1 MGNPHLCERCHVD
14 IFSETFKPR
23 NVDEPVAIIV
33 PSDSTVSVQGDK
45 EKWIRQDNH
54 TYRLKT
60 YNWVYNKVIATSFD
74 DKQKN
79 ILKSCSTIEVV
90 FSKLS

>member
-1 MGNPHLCERCHVD
+1 MGNPHFCERRHVE
-14 IFSETFKPR
+14 IFSETFRPR
-23 NVDEPVAIIV
+23 DVDEPLAIIV
-33 PSDSTVSVQGDK
+33 HSDSTLFVQGDK

-54 TYRLKT
+54 THRLKT
-60 YNWVYNKVIATSFD
+60 YNWVYIRVISASFD

-79 ILKSCSTIEVV
+79 ILKSCSTIEEV